1 MLLLSMLDM
10 SFTSPDRPLI
20 VELKMPMLPL
30 KPSMPLLRMLDIVAI
45 SLLKSLTLALKL
57 SISAVKDLY
66 VELTSPLSVLR
77 SELILSTKDLMCSP
91 SA

>member
-1 MLLLSMLDM
+1 MPDM
-10 SFTSPDRPLI
+10 SFTSPDRPLM
-20 VELKMPMLPL
+20 VELKMPMLLL
-30 KPSMPLLRMLDIVAI
+30 KPSMPVLRMLDIASI
-45 SLLKSLTLALKL
+45 PPLKLLALALKL
-57 SISAVKDLY
+57 PMSAVKDPY